1 MRSILT
7 VDSSYGHFGA
17 VRNLIILVFNR
28 GVPPKC
34 PEALKHADS
43 FQISSLKSLVNA
55 QRGFE
60 GLRILVTF
68 ENPKTPNPPGV
79 SECER
84 RRPTIGALIITYTIL
99 GVSYHSYSITGP
111 QTLF

>member
-1 MRSILT
+1 MPRST
-7 VDSSYGHFGA
+7 
-17 VRNLIILVFNR
+17 
-28 GVPPKC
+28 
-34 PEALKHADS
+34 EARRLLSD
-43 FQISSLKSLVNA
+43 FQSEKPGKRSK
-55 QRGFE
+55 GFE
-60 GLRILVTF
+60 GLRVLVTF

-99 GVSYHSYSITGP
+99 GVSYHSYSIMGP